1 MAGGTRFH
9 RWIQAASLG
18 RDEGKSK
25 GPGKNQPKRAVRSPQ
40 TRGVSG
46 DARNA
51 PGARRKNLH
60 DSEKI
65 PLARSEGRHNHPS
78 PRFFII
84 LLGMASWG
92 RGGGCGEFVFDVLLQ
107 GGFVAAD

>member
-1 MAGGTRFH
+1 MAGGTRFR
-9 RWIQAASLG
+9 RWIQAGSFG

-25 GPGKNQPKRAVRSPQ
+25 GPGKKQSKRAARSSQ

-46 DARNA
+46 DA
-51 PGARRKNLH
+51 PGARRRNLH

-65 PLARSEGRHNHPS
+65 RRARAEGRNNHSS
-78 PRFFII
+78 PRFFSV
-84 LLGMASWG
+84 LLGMASRG